1 MTAAILQKNMSFLNN
16 TKGETV
22 AVQIDLRNQTTK
34 RFFEDL
40 MDTLTVIE
48 RQDEIPRSFDEF
60 EKEYNLNVVE

>member
-1 MTAAILQKNMSFLNN
+1 MTATILQKNMSFLNN

-22 AVQIDLRNQTTK
+22 AVQIDLRNQKTK

-60 EKEYNLNVVE
+60 EKENI